1 VSCSK
6 ITLSVGR
13 LKWGLKYQINT
24 YFCRPSTKKMDC
36 SVRGTGFEIDEEFE
50 NNPFVFG
57 PIAQLVRAPDS

>member
-1 VSCSK
+1 
-6 ITLSVGR
+6 
-13 LKWGLKYQINT
+13 
-24 YFCRPSTKKMDC
+24 MDC